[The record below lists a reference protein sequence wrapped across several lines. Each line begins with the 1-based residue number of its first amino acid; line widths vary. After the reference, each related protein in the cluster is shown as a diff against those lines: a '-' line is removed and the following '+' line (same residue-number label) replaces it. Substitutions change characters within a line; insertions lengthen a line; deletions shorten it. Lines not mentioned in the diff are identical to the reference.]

1 MVAQALCRDGVDL
14 TNFVRV
20 WHTDGVCY
28 VVANFLNGAMSTTQG
43 KRLEALL
50 KEVGE
55 RDNVDAVV
63 FAGGYDAFA
72 NGLILTPLLPLCVTP
87 NASPIALT
95 PT

>member
-1 MVAQALCRDGVDL
+1 M
-14 TNFVRV
+14 
-20 WHTDGVCY
+20 CY

-55 RDNVDAVV
+55 RSDVDAVV

-72 NGLILTPLLPLCVTP
+72 NGLILTPL
-87 NASPIALT
+87 
-95 PT
+95 